1 MTWHRDDSHALDRDA
16 QHGRKATA
24 SVSTSV
30 PASGAAATAKLTKP
44 AQTKLIHAP
53 ASMSAERRESESP
66 CTSPALAHH
75 NREHEGY
82 LIKELQQLLRTQI
95 EARIRAKGLWVSFPH
110 STVLMTLQAEPGL
123 SGAQLARRNSVT
135 AQTMNGLLLPLE
147 AKGLIE
153 RSPDPENARVLRCY
167 LKPKGIGVLQQG
179 MLEAGAVFD
188 LMLGKLSEHERHE
201 FRNILRRCIE
211 ALQARGGEVASETA
225 VIEKTGLAHAAK
237 RQAGKERH
245 PKAKKKSRR

>member
-1 MTWHRDDSHALDRDA
+1 MGTLPGKR
-16 QHGRKATA
+16 GRA
-24 SVSTSV
+24 SPSV
-30 PASGAAATAKLTKP
+30 
-44 AQTKLIHAP
+44 
-53 ASMSAERRESESP
+53 SAERPESEPS
-66 CTSPALAHH
+66 CTQAPVLAHH

-95 EARIRAKGLWVSFPH
+95 EARNRAKGLWVSFPH

-167 LKPKGIGVLQQG
+167 LKPKGVGILQQG

-188 LMLGKLSEHERHE
+188 LMLGKLSDRERQE

-211 ALQARGGEVASETA
+211 ALQARGADADGETA
-225 VIEKTGLAHAAK
+225 SLAKTGATGATK
-237 RQAGKERH
+237 RQLS
-245 PKAKKKSRR
+245 KAVRAKGVKPLRR

>member
-1 MTWHRDDSHALDRDA
+1 
-16 QHGRKATA
+16 
-24 SVSTSV
+24 
-30 PASGAAATAKLTKP
+30 
-44 AQTKLIHAP
+44 
-53 ASMSAERRESESP
+53 
-66 CTSPALAHH
+66 LAHH

-135 AQTMNGLLLPLE
+135 AQTMNGLLQPLE

-167 LKPKGIGVLQQG
+167 LKPKGVGVLQQG
-179 MLEAGAVFD
+179 MMEAGAVFD
-188 LMLGKLSEHERHE
+188 QMLGKLSERERAD

-211 ALQARGGEVASETA
+211 ALQLRATELSGHPTSVEKISASR
-225 VIEKTGLAHAAK
+225 AAK
-237 RQAGKERH
+237 LRTKKGKR
-245 PKAKKKSRR
+245 P

>member
-1 MTWHRDDSHALDRDA
+1 VR
-16 QHGRKATA
+16 A
-24 SVSTSV
+24 SRPLPIGNFTDKDERRSSSV
-30 PASGAAATAKLTKP
+30 
-44 AQTKLIHAP
+44 
-53 ASMSAERRESESP
+53 SAERQESETA
-66 CTSPALAHH
+66 CTQAPALAHH

-167 LKPKGIGVLQQG
+167 LKPKGVGILQQG
-179 MLEAGAVFD
+179 MFEAGAVFD
-188 LMLGKLSEHERHE
+188 LMLGKLSARERQE

-211 ALQARGGEVASETA
+211 ALQARSAETRDEA
-225 VIEKTGLAHAAK
+225 VPMEKSGSVRAAK
-237 RQAGKERH
+237 RSTRTPAH
-245 PKAKKKSRR
+245 PKDTKSRR

>member
-1 MTWHRDDSHALDRDA
+1 MTWHRDDSHVLDA
-16 QHGRKATA
+16 EAAPGRKADA
-24 SVSTSV
+24 SV
-30 PASGAAATAKLTKP
+30 PASGSAATGRLPGKRSRP
-44 AQTKLIHAP
+44 
-53 ASMSAERRESESP
+53 SNRVSAERLESEPS
-66 CTSPALAHH
+66 CTQAPTLAHH

-167 LKPKGIGVLQQG
+167 LKPKGVGILQQG

-188 LMLGKLSEHERHE
+188 LMLGKLSDRERQE

-211 ALQARGGEVASETA
+211 ALQARGADTNGETA
-225 VIEKTGLAHAAK
+225 PIDKTGTTRAVKQPTRKPA
-237 RQAGKERH
+237 R
-245 PKAKKKSRR
+245 PKVSVPRR